1 MQIYVN
7 EQELDAQLTGEQN
20 LAQIYN
26 AVSEWIAGHNRYI
39 LSMRV
44 DSQDV
49 ALSGLDDIGME
60 SVARVDFYVGDE
72 LDMVLTTLGE
82 LDRYVDQIGSTLYES
97 EGVAEKDIL
106 NLNEGMQWI
115 RQILSSFSSI
125 INLDLGSMSVL
136 VPGSEGSE
144 AIDRILERLDKRI
157 QNFAHQ
163 NGREAIED
171 FLEDLRS
178 FKFFVMKLELQL
190 RTMNA
195 RTDELVGL
203 IERFDKEMPELT
215 KGIVSINESFNSGKD
230 FTALETLDRITERL
244 NEYISAL
251 FALDYQLRRA
261 QESKPEQGVRSLK
274 DIQIGDVSFHTVATD
289 LTALLKE
296 LSGALEENDIVAA
309 GDILEYELTEKL
321 TTLQPYLTEIRQL
334 VLATQ
339 A

>member
-7 EQELDAQLTGEQN
+7 EQELDAELTGEQN

-44 DSQDV
+44 DSEDV
-49 ALSGLDDIGME
+49 SLSGLDDIGME
-60 SVARVDFYVGDE
+60 SVGRVDFYVGDE

-97 EGVAEKDIL
+97 EGVGESDIL

-125 INLDLGSMSVL
+125 MNLDLGSMSVL
-136 VPGSEGSE
+136 VPGSAGSE

-157 QNFAHQ
+157 QNFVHQ

-195 RTDELVGL
+195 RTDELVDL
-203 IERFDKEMPELT
+203 IERFEKEIPELT
-215 KGIVSINESFNSGKD
+215 KGIVSINEGFNSGKD
-230 FTALETLDRITERL
+230 LSALETLDRITERL

-261 QESKPEQGVRSLK
+261 GEDSPEGARSLK
-274 DIQIGDVSFHTVATD
+274 DIQIGEVSFHAVATD
-289 LTALLKE
+289 LTGMLKE

-321 TTLQPYLTEIRQL
+321 GLLQPYLTEIRQL
-334 VLATQ
+334 VLAIR